1 MLSIAKIHPGPG
13 VKYLLDQVATGKHD
27 FRSAP
32 NNSDAAYY
40 GGEKAE
46 GEAPGWWA
54 GQAQELFGVGP
65 FVEPKE
71 LELLIGEGRH
81 PRSGQQLGQVWR
93 QYPPMTDAHR
103 SELVEQA
110 WARLPK
116 DATYEQIAKVWLDIW
131 TAPERRPVSGYDVT
145 VAPVKS
151 VQLLLA
157 FGDARVR
164 AQAMA
169 AHHSAVRATIA
180 HLRRHAAFTRL
191 SGGTVQADTDG
202 IAAAV
207 FDHRMSREGDPQL
220 HSHIVISAKVC
231 VTNADGSVQWLALD
245 GRALYQASISA
256 RVAYER
262 ALEVEL
268 GRRLGVR
275 FAARAGSTIREIAG
289 ISARSIEQ
297 YSKRRTAVESALAG
311 HGPDHPGDGRVLSMR
326 RWRRAAQTA
335 TLATR
340 PIKDGTES
348 TADAMRRWRREDRHA
363 GLDTAR
369 DIRRLIARPGRDDV
383 GLLAVRALRRAR
395 RLAADPR
402 QISEGDVVAVLAQ
415 FGVTDDEQVVAVRD
429 EAVRR
434 DPQLAVV
441 RAVADVTADRAV
453 FGVDHLE
460 LALGRIL
467 HVDPAAGA
475 GQDWQRVRRLVVQAV
490 NTGAGG
496 LRILTPPALVQYGP
510 TLRRAS
516 DRQPIYTRHRSL
528 RLTTRD
534 VLDVEQRVIAYA
546 AHTGA
551 TAAPKALL
559 DQVAADLDLLDEKRD
574 ALRFVLGDTRRVVGI
589 VGPAGSG
596 KTFLQRAVGEVA
608 NRIGHP
614 IIGLTVGQNAA
625 EVLAAATRKDGA
637 MGIRTENIAM
647 WLHAQSHLPKGS
659 TPEQWRFRP
668 GQWVIVDEASQV
680 SSRDLANLVQLLDA
694 VGGKLILVGDP
705 AQVSAIG
712 PGGLFRYLAGLGY
725 TTELREVRRFAEAWE
740 RAASLRLRDGDTTV
754 LSEYERRNRIRIGT
768 RENLTEQLLDG
779 WAADTLNGLQSLM
792 LVETEQQAAELAAQ
806 ARAILI
812 RAGVVQRGRSA
823 QLANGTRASIGDTIW
838 TRSNDRRLV
847 ADTTLPGGKWV
858 ANRDTWKVLDVGPGG
873 ELHVRNTLSDAEVTL
888 PAGYV
893 AEHVQL
899 AYAATVDSAQ
909 GRTVDTARAL
919 VDEAV
924 TRAKLYVMWTR
935 GALLNVVH
943 VITNVERPE
952 PLPPEPPVSGVAAL
966 ADILRSDDTD
976 RSATETE
983 LTLLAEHDALHGLG
997 PIFDDLAGR
1006 ANAVR
1011 YIAVLAAAVGPG
1023 HAARLAVDPA
1033 MPALANRLAALEDAG
1048 YDTDRV
1054 LTAVARSRELGTAE
1068 SVAQVLAWRIDWQ
1081 YQRFV
1086 PDPRRVVSTA
1096 YRTYTERIPRIAG
1109 VHADI
1114 VDALEQVAQIAD
1126 QRVTGLAELA
1136 ADHRPAWA
1144 AALGDIPDHDDP
1156 AGRRTWLANAGVV
1169 IAYRDRYQHRGDDP
1183 IGPEPGHRDV
1193 ARWTAWHRASHVL
1206 GVATLAGQLRAANI
1220 VELRHHVQSQLAA
1233 DATEP
1238 PYVAGKLRVAHLDLV
1253 DAEDTVR
1260 GLRTDLAVAEHAL
1273 TRATRQTTPPAP
1285 RWWQIGAL
1293 RAFAATRQPAAPV
1306 DIAATRQQVTD
1317 LRQQLGT
1324 ATADLQQ
1331 QRTAVRDLEGEHGTW
1346 RAWYD
1351 DNLPVRYAGLA
1362 AAAENARRANTTFL
1376 RITEVRDR
1384 IHAKTAKV
1392 RAVDDTRPKPHN
1404 RPVPDRLEDLAA
1416 ASRDRLKQ
1424 TTDDLGHTET
1434 PSESEHDLG
1443 L

>member
-13 VKYLLDQVATGKHD
+13 VNYLLNQIATGKHD
-27 FRSAP
+27 FRPAP

-40 GGEKAE
+40 GGDKAA

-54 GQAQELFGVGP
+54 GQAQEMFGVGP
-65 FVEPKE
+65 FVEPEE
-71 LELLIGEGRH
+71 LQRLIGEGRH
-81 PRSGQQLGQVWR
+81 PRAGRQLGQVWR
-93 QYPPMTDAHR
+93 QYQPMTDAHR
-103 SELVEQA
+103 AELVEQA

-157 FGDARVR
+157 FGGPRVR
-164 AQAMA
+164 AQVMA
-169 AHHSAVRATIA
+169 AHHSAVRATLA

-202 IAAAV
+202 LVAAV

-220 HSHIVISAKVC
+220 HSHIVISAKVR

-275 FAARAGSTIREIAG
+275 FAARPGSTIREVVG
-289 ISARSIEQ
+289 IPVRSIEQ
-297 YSKRRTAVESALAG
+297 YSKRRTAIESALAG
-311 HGPDHPGDGRVLSMR
+311 HGPDHPGDGRALSMR

-340 PIKDGTES
+340 PVKDRTES
-348 TADAMRRWRREDRHA
+348 TADAMRRWRREDRQA
-363 GLDTAR
+363 GLDTAG
-369 DIRRLIARPGRDDV
+369 DVRRLIARPARDDV
-383 GLLAVRALRRAR
+383 GQAAVRALRRAR

-402 QISEGDVVAVLAQ
+402 QISERDVDTALAQ
-415 FGVTDDEQVVAVRD
+415 LGVTDDEQAALVRE
-429 EAVRR
+429 EAVRC
-434 DPQLAVV
+434 DPQLAVA

-467 HVDPAAGA
+467 HVNPEDAT

-490 NTGAGG
+490 NSGAGG
-496 LRILTPPALVQYGP
+496 LRVLTPPALVQYGP
-510 TLRRAS
+510 TLRRTS

-534 VLDVEQRVIAYA
+534 VLDVEQQVIAYA
-546 AHTGA
+546 ARTGA
-551 TAAPKALL
+551 AAAPRALL
-559 DQVAADLDLLDEKRD
+559 DQVATDVDLIGEKRD
-574 ALRFVLGDTRRVVGI
+574 ALRFVLGDDRTVVGI

-608 NRIGHP
+608 NRMGHP

-625 EVLAAATRKDGA
+625 EVLAAATREHGA
-637 MGIRTENIAM
+637 QGIRTENIAM
-647 WLHAQSHLPKGS
+647 WLHAQTHTPRGS
-659 TPEQWRFRP
+659 TPEQWRFQP

-680 SSRDLANLVQLLDA
+680 SSRDLANLVVLLDP
-694 VGGKLILVGDP
+694 VGGKLVLVGDP

-712 PGGLFRYLAGLGY
+712 PGGLFRYLASLGH
-725 TTELREVRRFAEAWE
+725 TTELREVRRFAERWE
-740 RAASLRLRDGDTTV
+740 RDASLRLRDGDTTV
-754 LSEYERRNRIRIGT
+754 LSEYERRNRIRTGT
-768 RENLTEQLLDG
+768 REQLTEQLLDG

-792 LVETEQQAAELAAQ
+792 LVETEAQAAELAAQ
-806 ARAILI
+806 ARTILI
-812 RAGVVQRGRSA
+812 RAGVVQRGRHV
-823 QLANGTRASIGDTIW
+823 QLANGTRASVGDTIV
-838 TRSNDRRLV
+838 TRRNDRRL
-847 ADTTLPGGKWV
+847 TTDDSTPGGKWV
-858 ANRDTWKVLDVGPGG
+858 ANRDTWRVGDVAANGD
-873 ELHVRNTLSDAEVTL
+873 LHVRNTTSAAAVLL
-888 PAGYV
+888 PAAYV

-909 GRTVDTARAL
+909 GRTVDTGRAL

-924 TRAKLYVMWTR
+924 TRAKLYVMATR
-935 GALLNVVH
+935 GKLVNVIH
-943 VITNVERPE
+943 VITNVDRPE
-952 PLPPEPPVSGVAAL
+952 PLPPEPPVSGIAAL
-966 ADILRSDDTD
+966 ADILRHDDTD

-983 LTLLAEHDALHGLG
+983 RTLLAELDALHELG
-997 PIFDDLAGR
+997 PIFDDLAAR

-1011 YIAVLAAAVGPG
+1011 YIAVLAAAVGQV

-1033 MPALANRLAALEDAG
+1033 MPALATRLAALEDAG
-1048 YDTDRV
+1048 YDTDRI
-1054 LTAVARSRELGTAE
+1054 LTAVARSRELDTAD

-1081 YQRFV
+1081 YQRHV
-1086 PDPRRVVSTA
+1086 PDPRRAVGTA

-1109 VHADI
+1109 VHPDI
-1114 VDALEQVAQIAD
+1114 VDALQQVARIAD
-1126 QRVTGLAELA
+1126 QRVTGLAALA
-1136 ADHRPAWA
+1136 ADHRPVWA
-1144 AALGDIPDHDDP
+1144 AALGDVPGHDDP
-1156 AGRRTWLANAGVV
+1156 AGRRTWLETAGSVV
-1169 IAYRDRYQHRGDDP
+1169 AYRDRYEYRGDDP
-1183 IGPEPGHRDV
+1183 IGPEPHQRDL
-1193 ARWTAWHRASHVL
+1193 ARWTAWHRASHAL

-1220 VELRHHVQSQLAA
+1220 VELRHHVQAQLAA
-1233 DATEP
+1233 DGAEP
-1238 PYVAGKLRVAHLDLV
+1238 PYVAGKLRLAHLDLV

-1273 TRATRQTTPPAP
+1273 TRATQQTTTHPVP
-1285 RWWQIGAL
+1285 RWWQIGPL
-1293 RAFAATRQPAAPV
+1293 RTFAATRAHAAPIDV
-1306 DIAATRQQVTD
+1306 AATRQQITD

-1324 ATADLQQ
+1324 ATSDLRYQQ
-1331 QRTAVRDLEGEHGTW
+1331 TVVRDLEREHGTW

-1362 AAAENARRANTTFL
+1362 AAAENARRAHTTFL
-1376 RITEVRDR
+1376 RIAEVRDR

-1392 RAVDDTRPKPHN
+1392 RAVDDTRPKPHT
-1404 RPVPDRLEDLAA
+1404 RPVPEQLDTLAA
-1416 ASRDRLKQ
+1416 AARDRHEMIDEAN
-1424 TTDDLGHTET
+1424 TTAAAPAET
-1434 PSESEHDLG
+1434 DLG